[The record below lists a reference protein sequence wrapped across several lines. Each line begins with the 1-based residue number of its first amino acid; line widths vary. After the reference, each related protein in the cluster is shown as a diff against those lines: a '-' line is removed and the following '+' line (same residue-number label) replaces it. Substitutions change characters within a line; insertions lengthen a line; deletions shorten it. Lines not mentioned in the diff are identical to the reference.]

1 MSFFKDLA
9 VLNKKQF
16 SFIITIGQF
25 CSMLQFEFNLNLYIK
40 KMYHIVQVKFEEV
53 QLIEKNYSTHTM
65 AAICFLF
72 PVSITMIE
80 HILIR
85 NIKIRLKIFYLDM
98 DLLKFKKKNE
108 LKSRVC
114 F

>member
-40 KMYHIVQVKFEEV
+40 KMYHIVQVKFEEM
-53 QLIEKNYSTHTM
+53 QLIEKTILPIQWQRFAFS
-65 AAICFLF
+65 FL
-72 PVSITMIE
+72 
-80 HILIR
+80 
-85 NIKIRLKIFYLDM
+85 
-98 DLLKFKKKNE
+98 
-108 LKSRVC
+108 
-114 F
+114 